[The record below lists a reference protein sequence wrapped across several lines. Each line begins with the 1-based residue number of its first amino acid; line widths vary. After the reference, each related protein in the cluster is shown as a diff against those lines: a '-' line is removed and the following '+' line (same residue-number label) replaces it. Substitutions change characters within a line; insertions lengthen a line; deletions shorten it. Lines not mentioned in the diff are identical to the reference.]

1 MQNNED
7 NSIYKILSTLFTS
20 STKIKKLKKLKK
32 EEERKKES
40 ENFITECNKLMSIKA
55 QNDDQNFMAKS
66 FILSNNDLIEWSLK
80 YCNIKTKDEYENM
93 KEKFILL

>member
-1 MQNNED
+1 MTIQRA
-7 NSIYKILSTLFTS
+7 KATAQA
-20 STKIKKLKKLKK
+20 IKRNCSQRLQ
-32 EEERKKES
+32 RKKES
-40 ENFITECNKLMSIKA
+40 ENFIIECNKLMSIKA